1 MRLRLH
7 EAMKIC
13 YTEEKRMNPSHPSPW
28 LSQLKHE
35 RPHFR
40 LEGDHSCDVAV
51 IGAGIAGVMTA
62 YQILRLTNK
71 TVLLLDAG
79 RIAHGATGR
88 NAGQVVSYFERPLKD
103 IVQAFGEEL
112 AVRGQVAVE
121 SAWGILDDII
131 THCKLETQLFKCK
144 GYAGLSTVDQII
156 EHLEEKDIRSRN
168 GLKDEQ
174 LLVSVAVDLAG
185 IPKHLHAYILQVP
198 HSTVLEALKTE
209 NAAFIAAEASLKG
222 CTNSAMLCEE
232 MVGWMTRMHPDRIVV
247 AEHVPVKTVTL
258 RADGASLSTDG
269 PSIKAKSVVLCTNGF
284 ENFDIV
290 NEAGDDIDTS
300 FHDSV
305 RGFIGYMAG
314 YIDEADQSAYAVSYH
329 ENKDYHDAY
338 YYLTRRP
345 YDHGGRKFSLVC
357 VGGPE
362 RVLPDRAE
370 YDPSSKLPADIDEE
384 LDRELRRT
392 YHDLPP
398 TATRQ
403 FLWQG
408 LMGYTRNGIRRIGFE
423 PKNKTLLYNVGCNGI
438 GILPSVYG
446 GKRIAELLA
455 GYQLPQSIFDPELGF
470 L

>member
-1 MRLRLH
+1 
-7 EAMKIC
+7 
-13 YTEEKRMNPSHPSPW
+13 MNPNHPSPW

-35 RPHFR
+35 REHFR
-40 LEGDHSCDVAV
+40 LEKDGAFDVAV
-51 IGAGIAGVMTA
+51 VGAGIAGVMTA
-62 YQILRLTNK
+62 YQILKLTK
-71 TVLLLDAG
+71 MSVLLLDAG
-79 RIAHGATGR
+79 RIAHGASGR

-103 IVQAFGEEL
+103 IADAFGEQM
-112 AVRGQVAVE
+112 AVQGQVAVE

-131 THCKLETQLFKCK
+131 ADCSLQTPLFKCK
-144 GYAGLSTVDQII
+144 GYAGLSTVEQIL
-156 EHLEEKDIRSRN
+156 EHLEEKDLRSRN

-174 LLVSVAVDLAG
+174 LLVSVAVDLDG
-185 IPKHLHAYILQVP
+185 IPKHLRKYILQVP
-198 HSTVLEALKTE
+198 HSTVLDVLKTE
-209 NAAFIAAEASLKG
+209 SPVFIAAEMSLKG

-232 MVGWMTRMHPDRIVV
+232 LAGWMTRMHPDRITV
-247 AEHVPVKTVTL
+247 AERLPVKTVTL
-258 RADGASLSTDG
+258 RKDGAVLSTDG
-269 PSIKAKSVVLCTNGF
+269 PVIEVKKVVLCTNGF

-290 NEAGDDIDTS
+290 NKAGDDIDTS

-329 ENKDYHDAY
+329 ENNDYRDAY

-345 YDHGGRKFSLVC
+345 YEHGGKNFSLVC

-370 YDPSSKLPADIDEE
+370 YDPSSKPPADIDEE
-384 LDRELRRT
+384 LDREMRRT

-423 PKNKTLLYNVGCNGI
+423 PKNKTLLYNLGCNGI
-438 GILPSVYG
+438 GILPSIYG

-455 GYQLPQSIFDPELGF
+455 GYSLPQSIFDPELGF

>member
-1 MRLRLH
+1 
-7 EAMKIC
+7 
-13 YTEEKRMNPSHPSPW
+13 MNPAHPSPW

-40 LEGDHSCDVAV
+40 LEKDGSYDVAV
-51 IGAGIAGVMTA
+51 VGAGIAGVMSA
-62 YQILRLTNK
+62 YQILKLTKMN
-71 TVLLLDAG
+71 VLLLDAG

-103 IVQAFGEEL
+103 IADAFGEEL
-112 AVRGQVAVE
+112 AVQGQVAVE

-131 THCKLETQLFKCK
+131 ADCKLETLLFKCK
-144 GYAGLSTVDQII
+144 GYAGLSTREQIL
-156 EHLEEKDIRSRN
+156 EHLEEKEMRARN

-174 LLVSVAVDLAG
+174 LLLSMTFDLSSV
-185 IPKHLHAYILQVP
+185 PKHLHHHVLQVP
-198 HSTVLEALKTE
+198 HSTVMKALKTE
-209 NAAFIAAEASLKG
+209 NGAFVAAEASLKG
-222 CTNSAMLCEE
+222 CTNSALLCEE
-232 MVGWMTRMHPDRIVV
+232 MVGWMTRQYRDRLTV
-247 AEHVPVKTVTL
+247 AEHLPVDTVTL
-258 RADGASLSTDG
+258 RKDGATLTTDG
-269 PSIKAKSVVLCTNGF
+269 PTVTAKKVVLCTNGF
-284 ENFDIV
+284 ENFKIV
-290 NEAGDDIDTS
+290 NKGGKDIDTS

-305 RGFIGYMAG
+305 RGYIGYMAG

-329 ENKDYHDAY
+329 ENADYHDAY

-345 YDHGGRKFSLVC
+345 YDHDGTRYSLVC

-362 RVLPDRAE
+362 RVLPDRAD
-370 YDPSSKLPADIDEE
+370 YDPASTMPADIDEE

-398 TATRQ
+398 AATRK

-423 PKNKTLLYNVGCNGI
+423 PKNKTLLYNLGCNGI
-438 GILPSVYG
+438 GILPSIYG

-455 GYQLPQSIFDPELGF
+455 GYDLPQSIFDPELGF

>member
-1 MRLRLH
+1 
-7 EAMKIC
+7 
-13 YTEEKRMNPSHPSPW
+13 MNPNHPSPW

-35 RPHFR
+35 RPRFR
-40 LEGDHSCDVAV
+40 PEKDASFDVV
-51 IGAGIAGVMTA
+51 VVGAGIAGVMTA
-62 YQILRLTNK
+62 YQILRLTK
-71 TVLLLDAG
+71 MSVLLLEAG

-103 IVQAFGEEL
+103 IADAFGEEL

-121 SAWGILDDII
+121 SAWGILDDIMS
-131 THCKLETQLFKCK
+131 HCELQTPLFKCK
-144 GYAGLSTVDQII
+144 GYAGLSTVDQIV
-156 EHLEEKDIRSRN
+156 EQLEEKDMRARN
-168 GLKDEQ
+168 GLEDDP
-174 LLVSVAVDLAG
+174 LLLSVAFDMSD
-185 IPKHLHAYILQVP
+185 IPLHLHKYVMKVP
-198 HSTVLEALKTE
+198 HSTVLKALKTE
-209 NAAFIAAEASLKG
+209 NPAFVAAEASLKG

-232 MVGWMTRMHPDRIVV
+232 MVGWMARMHPDRLTI
-247 AEHVPVKTVTL
+247 AEHLPVNTVTL
-258 RADGASLSTDG
+258 RRDGAVIATDG
-269 PSIKAKSVVLCTNGF
+269 PAIKAGKVVLCTNGF

-290 NEAGDDIDTS
+290 NEAGEDVDTT
-300 FHDSV
+300 FHDAV
-305 RGFIGYMAG
+305 RGTIGYMAG

-345 YDHGGRKFSLVC
+345 YEHDGKKFSLVC

-362 RVLPDRAE
+362 RVLPERAE
-370 YDPSSKLPADIDEE
+370 YDPASSMPADIDEE

-423 PKNKTLLYNVGCNGI
+423 PKNKTLLYNLGCNGI
-438 GILPSVYG
+438 GILPSIYG

-455 GYQLPQSIFDPELGF
+455 GYDLPQSIFDPELGF

>member
-1 MRLRLH
+1 
-7 EAMKIC
+7 
-13 YTEEKRMNPSHPSPW
+13 MNPSHPSPW

-40 LEGDHSCDVAV
+40 LEQDAAFDVAV
-51 IGAGIAGVMTA
+51 VGAGIAGVMTA
-62 YQILRLTNK
+62 YQILRLTKMN
-71 TVLLLDAG
+71 VLLLDAG

-103 IVQAFGEEL
+103 IAETFGEEL

-131 THCKLETQLFKCK
+131 GHCKLETPLFKCK
-144 GYAGLSTVDQII
+144 GYAGLSTTEQIV
-156 EHLEEKDIRSRN
+156 EHLEEKDMRSRN

-174 LLVSVAVDLAG
+174 LLVSLAVDLG
-185 IPKHLHAYILQVP
+185 KIPKHLHKYVLQVP
-198 HSTVLEALKTE
+198 HSTVLEVLKTE
-209 NAAFIAAEASLKG
+209 NPVFVAAEASLKG

-232 MVGWMTRMHPDRIVV
+232 MAGWMTRMHPERLTV
-247 AEHVPVKTVTL
+247 AEHLPVQTVTL
-258 RADGASLSTDG
+258 RKDGATLTTAG
-269 PSIKAKSVVLCTNGF
+269 PTVTAKKVVLCTNGF

-290 NEAGDDIDTS
+290 NESGDDIDTS
-300 FHDSV
+300 FHDTV

-345 YDHGGRKFSLVC
+345 YEHDGKRYSLVC

-370 YDPSSKLPADIDEE
+370 YDPSSKTPGDIDGE

-403 FLWQG
+403 FVWQG

-423 PKNKTLLYNVGCNGI
+423 PRNKTLLYNLGCNGI

-455 GYQLPQSIFDPELGF
+455 GITLPQSIFDPELGA